1 MERRKFVRSLL
12 ISTIGL
18 STAGLTATVFAKR
31 GGGARGGAKRGRPA
45 SPNSVAGVGRRT
57 RRRRRRRV
65 HRNMRVNSLPYG
77 CNVTRVRG
85 GVTYY
90 YCGNIWYEPVY
101 QGTTVVYVVNEIEAG
116 ANTDV
121 EFDEYE

>member
-1 MERRKFVRSLL
+1 MRRRNFLNSLL
-12 ISTIGL
+12 IVSLGGVV
-18 STAGLTATVFAKR
+18 AGLTISELAH
-31 GGGARGGAKRGRPA
+31 AKRGRPA

-65 HRNMRVNSLPYG
+65 HRNMQLTSLPYG
-77 CNVTRVRG
+77 CSTTRVRG

-90 YCGNIWYEPVY
+90 HCGGIWYQPGY
-101 QGTTVVYVVNEIEAG
+101 QGTTVVYIVTDIDAG

-121 EFDEYE
+121 EFDEYD